1 MKKIIILIILII
13 TFGFIIKIPTYHELN
28 DLAIIQ
34 GIGVEYKN
42 SSYIVYMKEIIPI
55 RNDQGISYKYKYYE
69 ANADLLEKAIKK
81 VQDKTKKKLY
91 YKRCKFLVTNIDN
104 SDYLKEV
111 INIHPKNVYHPSGD
125 IKSYLGKTNS

>member
-1 MKKIIILIILII
+1 MKKIIILIVLII
-13 TFGFIIKIPTYHELN
+13 TFGFIIKIPVYHELN

-69 ANADLLEKAIKK
+69 ADADLLEKAMKK

-91 YKRCKFLVTNIDN
+91 YKRCKFLVTNINN
-104 SDYLKEV
+104 SDYLKKV
-111 INIHPKNVYHPSGD
+111 LNIHPKNVYHPSGD
-125 IKSYLGKTNS
+125 IRSYLAKTNS